1 MACNQNLVFF
11 TSLYNYIVSKC
22 FARENRRVVLII
34 SMKLKLRT
42 QSTETLRK
50 CFSQINTFRKFV
62 ILRFTPNELLA
73 VLADIS
79 SVLQEPQVW
88 CRFPMHSIFSE
99 VEVVSMRDNSILIEI
114 NIELF
119 LQSLRNFDKANS
131 RDFSIRLQRKEG
143 DRNTRTAYLA
153 LNFTETINSTI
164 NHSFKIPVKILK
176 SNVLLEVPELP
187 NPDLIVKLPPE
198 FSSTFRRLDKF
209 RGTANKENVT
219 IRASRENGGSL
230 RFFLEE
236 ADNYKV
242 TLTWKAKLKFQ
253 EKPPQSDSLGLA
265 SNIAVNDCAVSDES
279 VEVTVKLRDWRFAQ
293 KIVSNCKTIILIMY
307 QNNACVFHCLLDE
320 AEEVEVIYYV
330 TGIRDEE

>member
-1 MACNQNLVFF
+1 
-11 TSLYNYIVSKC
+11 
-22 FARENRRVVLII
+22 
-34 SMKLKLRT
+34 
-42 QSTETLRK
+42 
-50 CFSQINTFRKFV
+50 
-62 ILRFTPNELLA
+62 
-73 VLADIS
+73 
-79 SVLQEPQVW
+79 
-88 CRFPMHSIFSE
+88 MHSIFSE
-99 VEVVSMRDNSILIEI
+99 IEVISQRDNSILLEI

-143 DRNTRTAYLA
+143 DASTRTAFLA

-176 SNVLLEVPELP
+176 ANVLLEVPELP
-187 NPDLIVKLPPE
+187 TPDLVVKLPPE

-209 RGTANKENVT
+209 RGNTNQEKVT
-219 IRASRENGGSL
+219 IVASRENGGSL
-230 RFFLEE
+230 QFYLEE

-242 TLTWKAKLKFQ
+242 RLTWKAKLKFQ
-253 EKPPQSDSLGLA
+253 EKTPQSDSLRLVSGLA
-265 SNIAVNDCAVSDES
+265 VSDSTELDES

-307 QNNACVFHCLLDE
+307 QNNACVFHCLLDD

-330 TGIRDEE
+330 TGIRGEE